1 MARGKTSVILAGKG
15 GLLVNLCNEKDI
27 RELLGRH
34 GFRFSKSMGQNFLI
48 DPQIPA
54 DIAASSGADGQCGV
68 LEIGP
73 GIGPLTA
80 ELAQRAGKVVSVE
93 LDKSLLPV
101 LAETMAPF
109 PNVEIVPGDAMK
121 LDLAALAAEK
131 FQGLR
136 PIVCA
141 NLPYNI
147 TTPVLTRLVET
158 PCFES
163 LTVLIQKEV
172 AQRLAAPQGS
182 GDGGAFTLFLQYH
195 METELL
201 FEVPREKFLPAPK
214 VTSAVLRCVRRPRP
228 AVEVEDEDVFFR
240 CIRGAFLL
248 RRKTLPNSLAAALPG
263 VSKETVQAALA
274 QCGLPGD
281 IRGERLSL
289 QDFAK
294 LSTVL
299 ASFLK

>member
-1 MARGKTSVILAGKG
+1 M
-15 GLLVNLCNEKDI
+15 NLCDYDSI

-34 GFRFSKSMGQNFLI
+34 GFHFSKSMGQNFLI
-48 DPQIPA
+48 DPQVPA
-54 DIAASSGADGQCGV
+54 DIAAASQADETCGV

-93 LDKSLLPV
+93 LDRSLLPV
-101 LAETMAPF
+101 LAETMAPY
-109 PNVEIVPGDAMK
+109 PNVEIVPGDVMK
-121 LDLAALAAEK
+121 LDLNALAAEK
-131 FQGLR
+131 FSGLR

-147 TTPVLTRLVET
+147 TTPVLEKLAAATA
-158 PCFES
+158 FES

-172 AQRLAAPQGS
+172 AQRLSAPQGS
-182 GDGGAFTLFLQYH
+182 GDGGSFTLFLQYY

-201 FEVPREKFLPAPK
+201 FQVPREKFLPAPK

-228 AVEVEDEDVFFR
+228 AVEVADEDFFFR

-248 RRKTLPNSLAAALPG
+248 RRKTLANSLSAAL
-263 VSKETVQAALA
+263 SEISREQVQQALA
-274 QCGLPGD
+274 ECGLSPD
-281 IRGERLSL
+281 VRGERLTL
-289 QDFAK
+289 TQFAL
-294 LSTVL
+294 LSEIL
-299 ASFLK
+299 AKWKG

>member
-1 MARGKTSVILAGKG
+1 M
-15 GLLVNLCNEKDI
+15 NLCNEKDI

-34 GFRFSKSMGQNFLI
+34 GFRFSRSMGQNFLI

-228 AVEVEDEDVFFR
+228 AVEVEDEDFFFR

-294 LSTVL
+294 LSAVL
-299 ASFLK
+299 PKFLK